1 MIETGY
7 TTGTKGRSPEME
19 FIAAAVALLAV
30 FAQVA
35 AIAGWESRD
44 GFVDPIGGSSTS
56 NWG

>member
-1 MIETGY
+1 
-7 TTGTKGRSPEME
+7 ME

-44 GFVDPIGGSSTS
+44 GFDDAFGDTS
-56 NWG
+56 PFPES